1 MTMGDPG
8 VTTTRTTVAPGRPDP
23 VSVLIVHDRYRQAGG
38 EDAVV
43 ANETALLRGHGHRV
57 SELIVDNDAIPDR
70 SGPLAKARLAA
81 NTVWSF
87 SAASAVRHRIE
98 RERPDVVHVHNV
110 LPLLSPAVLA
120 AARASGAAVVQT
132 VHNYRLVCPAGTLFR
147 DGRPCEDCVGL
158 AIPLPAIA
166 HACYR
171 SSRAQSA
178 VVATM
183 LAAHRARGTW
193 VGDVDAYLAVSGFVR
208 DVLIAGGLPADRI
221 VVKANFVDAGEGA
234 VVTSATGTG
243 RRDAPF
249 LFVGRL
255 TADKG
260 VDLLLD
266 AWAGAPDMPRLEV
279 VGDGPLAG
287 EVVGSEASNG
297 RVVAVGRLDRDGVR
311 ARMLA
316 APALVFPSRWYEG
329 QPMTIIEAFA
339 AGLPV
344 IAASIGSL
352 PELVEEGETGLLFE
366 SGDRTD
372 LRRAV
377 AWAVGH
383 PAEMRRMGERAL
395 GAYRERFTPEAGYA
409 ALTAAY
415 RTAIASRDERRAS

>member
-1 MTMGDPG
+1 MVDPG
-8 VTTTRTTVAPGRPDP
+8 VTTTTTMAAPGGPDL

-38 EDAVV
+38 EDVVV
-43 ANETALLRGHGHRV
+43 ANEAALLRSHGHRV
-57 SELIVDNDAIPDR
+57 SELIADNDAIPDR
-70 SGPLAKARLAA
+70 AGPLAKARLAA

-120 AARASGAAVVQT
+120 AARASGTAVVQT
-132 VHNYRLVCPAGTLFR
+132 IHNYRLVCPAGTLFR
-147 DGRPCEDCVGL
+147 DGRPCEDCVGRSF
-158 AIPLPAIA
+158 AWPAVI

-171 SSRAQSA
+171 SSPTQSA

-193 VGDVDAYLAVSGFVR
+193 TRDVDLYLAVSGFVR
-208 DVLIAGGLPADRI
+208 DRLIAGGLPDDRI
-221 VVKANFVDAGEGA
+221 VVKSNFVEAGSRA
-234 VVTSATGTG
+234 RTG
-243 RRDAPF
+243 RAAARRDGPF

-255 TADKG
+255 TTDKG

-266 AWAGAPDMPRLEV
+266 SWAGATDMPRIAV
-279 VGDGPLAG
+279 VGDGPLADL
-287 EVVGSEASNG
+287 VAASAASNG
-297 RVVAVGRLDRDGVR
+297 RIVATGRLDRDGVR
-311 ARMLA
+311 DRMHG

-329 QPMTIIEAFA
+329 QPMTIVEAFA

-352 PELVEEGETGLLFE
+352 PELVEDGATGLLFE
-366 SGDRTD
+366 AGDRTD

-377 AWAVGH
+377 AWAVAH
-383 PAEMRRMGERAL
+383 PAEMRRMGQQAL
-395 GAYRERFTPEAGYA
+395 DAYRERFTPEVGYG
-409 ALTAAY
+409 ALIAAY
-415 RTAIASRDERRAS
+415 RTAIASREIAHVG